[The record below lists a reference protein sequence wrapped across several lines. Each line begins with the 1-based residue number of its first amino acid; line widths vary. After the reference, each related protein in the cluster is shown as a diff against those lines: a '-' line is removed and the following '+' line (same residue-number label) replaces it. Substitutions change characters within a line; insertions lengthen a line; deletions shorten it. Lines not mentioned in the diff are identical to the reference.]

1 MDTINQHI
9 FRSLEKHADLCM
21 QILKDRSWTYR
32 EVAAAVNGVVHE
44 LQERGVAP
52 GDRVAIIAENSPWWL
67 HAYLGI
73 LAAGAVAVPRGE
85 DIPDAELFYILEH
98 SGCRVVFS
106 GSKRT
111 TERLPARFTTIPI
124 HDDGFPDPIEPEEYT
139 LSTFAEAVQPDD
151 LAVLLYTSGTT
162 GQPKGV
168 MLEHKNVAHQLR
180 VAPPIVNMG
189 PNDIWVSILP
199 SWHTFELTVE
209 LCSFVSGGTTVY
221 SSKRTLKEDLRKHR
235 PHFFASVPRI
245 WETIY
250 AGARNAIRDKGL
262 VARSL
267 FGAAYWGTCQWK
279 RGNPLGW
286 PLHLLGE
293 KVFYAKLRAATGGRL
308 RYSVSGGGYL
318 APHID
323 RFFNYV
329 GVPLLVGYG
338 LTETAP
344 VVALRDPVENVIGT
358 IGRAVPE
365 TEIRIGDAG
374 TILIRGPQVMRGY
387 YKDEELTRT
396 VVDHEGW
403 FDSGDLATMDKKGDI
418 TFIGRKKETIVLSG
432 GENIEPEPIE
442 NSLLQSALIDQVML
456 IGQDRKAIA
465 ALIVP
470 AEGTSPTEDE
480 IRKEL
485 RARTGPA
492 AGFRSFESVNRF
504 LILDEPF
511 TPENGTLTQTL
522 KMKRKMIVEK
532 YKKQIEKLYA

>member
-1 MDTINQHI
+1 MDTINAHI
-9 FRSLEKHADLCM
+9 FGSMERHADLPM
-21 QILKDRSWTYR
+21 QILKDRTWTYR
-32 EVAAAVNGVVHE
+32 EAAAAAHGVTRE

-52 GDRVAIIAENSPWWL
+52 GDRVALIAENSPRWL

-111 TERLPARFTTIPI
+111 TKRLPARFTTIPI
-124 HDDGFPDPIEPEEYT
+124 HDDGFPDPVELEDYT
-139 LSTFAEAVQPDD
+139 LSSYAEAVQPND

-168 MLEHKNVAHQLR
+168 MLEHRNISHQLR
-180 VAPPIVNMG
+180 VAPPIVHMG
-189 PNDIWVSILP
+189 PGDVWVSILP
-199 SWHTFELTVE
+199 SWHTFEQTVE
-209 LCSFVSGGTTVY
+209 LCSFVHGGVTVY
-221 SSKRTLKEDLRKHR
+221 SSKRTLKEDLRKYK

-250 AGARNAIRDKGL
+250 SGARGAIHDKGP
-262 VARSL
+262 VASTL
-267 FGAAYWGTCQWK
+267 FNLAFWGTSQWK

-286 PLHLLGE
+286 PLHLLGK
-293 KVFYAKLRAATGGRL
+293 KVFYSKLRAATGGRL
-308 RYSVSGGGYL
+308 RHSVSGGGYL

-338 LTETAP
+338 LTETSP
-344 VVALRDPVENVIGT
+344 VVALRDPTDNVIGT

-365 TEIRIGDAG
+365 TELRIGPSG

-396 VVDHEGW
+396 VIDHEGW
-403 FDSGDLATMDKKGDI
+403 FDSGDLGTIDKKGDV

-442 NSLLQSALIDQVML
+442 NSLLQSDLIDQVML

-470 AEGTSPTEDE
+470 AEGKNPTEDD

-504 LILDEPF
+504 LLLDEPF
-511 TPENGTLTQTL
+511 TPENGFLTQTL
-522 KMKRKMIVEK
+522 KMRRNLIVETFA
-532 YKKQIEKLYA
+532 KQIEKLYS